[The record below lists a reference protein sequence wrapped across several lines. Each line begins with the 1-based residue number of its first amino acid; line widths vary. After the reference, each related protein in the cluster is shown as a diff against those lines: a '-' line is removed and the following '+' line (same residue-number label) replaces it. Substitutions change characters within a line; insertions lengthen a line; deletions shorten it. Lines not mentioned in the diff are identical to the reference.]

1 MIWHLRAPV
10 FALKVGSNKV
20 NISDGLIGDSEI
32 IHVERRGDVKFNKT
46 GIISDVTIGKE
57 EFFYGANYVAMY
69 VEHADGTDEFKL
81 HEITHKNELHMGL
94 ILPQYFVMTCGE
106 VMFSITGLE
115 FAFSQVS
122 NIS

>member
-1 MIWHLRAPV
+1 MNTAPKYD
-10 FALKVGSNKV
+10 LKV
-20 NISDGLIGDSEI
+20 DGTKFEYNTTENLLGDSMTV
-32 IHVERRGDVKFNKT
+32 HVEERGDVTFKK
-46 GIISDVTIGKE
+46 DDDKIGEK

-69 VEHADGTDEFKL
+69 IEHGDGTKEFKV

-122 NIS
+122 